1 MTPRQLK
8 FLDWMLIA
16 VATGAVAA
24 AASTGMRWWTSG
36 VRASKADAELAI
48 AIELVDSV
56 EQARAL
62 PPLLSEAPPAG
73 DQLSVVRD
81 TLGRAGLPE
90 SLLRRVQAEAD
101 GASERIVGVTLPIRR
116 SAMRVELDGL
126 TLPELGRFLGTWRTQ
141 NPGWTPVLVNLSPR
155 PETVRE
161 GSGSPQVTSRSSAEA
176 APPRWTVSLS
186 MAALYLGSD
195 GPNKRAGAEVGGSI
209 RAVGGRH
216 QGAEVTAG
224 SPLGA
229 ENLVLTSQVDRHAQ
243 AGLNS
248 AEEQQ

>member
-1 MTPRQLK
+1 VTPRQLK
-8 FLDWMLIA
+8 FLDWMLIS

-24 AASTGMRWWTSG
+24 VAWAGMRWWTSS

-48 AIELVDSV
+48 ALELVDAV
-56 EQARAL
+56 ERARAL
-62 PPLLSEAPPAG
+62 PAVLAEASPAG

-101 GASERIVGVTLPIRR
+101 GASERIEGVTLPIRR

-141 NPGWTPVLVNLSPR
+141 NTGWTPVLMNLSPR
-155 PETVRE
+155 PETVRD
-161 GSGSPQVTSRSSAEA
+161 GLGAPQATSRSSAEA

-186 MAALYLGSD
+186 MAAMYLASD
-195 GPNKRAGAEVGGSI
+195 GQGKRASAD
-209 RAVGGRH
+209 
-216 QGAEVTAG
+216 AG
-224 SPLGA
+224 
-229 ENLVLTSQVDRHAQ
+229 DRCDQ
-243 AGLNS
+243 SESFIETQKSRRGTGMWLLS
-248 AEEQQ
+248 F

>member
-16 VATGAVAA
+16 VATVAVAA
-24 AASTGMRWWTSG
+24 VASTGMRWWTSS
-36 VRASKADAELAI
+36 VRASKADAERAI
-48 AIELVDSV
+48 AMELVDAV
-56 EQARAL
+56 ERARAL
-62 PPLLSEAPPAG
+62 PAVLAEASPAG

-101 GASERIVGVTLPIRR
+101 GASERIEGVTLPIRR

-186 MAALYLGSD
+186 IAALYLESD
-195 GPNKRAGAEVGGSI
+195 GSNKRAGAEVGGSI

-216 QGAEVTAG
+216 QATVVTAG
-224 SPLGA
+224 RPIGT
-229 ENLVLTSQVDRHAQ
+229 EQIVLTSQVDRRDQ
-243 AGLNS
+243 TCLNS
-248 AEEQQ
+248 AEKQQ